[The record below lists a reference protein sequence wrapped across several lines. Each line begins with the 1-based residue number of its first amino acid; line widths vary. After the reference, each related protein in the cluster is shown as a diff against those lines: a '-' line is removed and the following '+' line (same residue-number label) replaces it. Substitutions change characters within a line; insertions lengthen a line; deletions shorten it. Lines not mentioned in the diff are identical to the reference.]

1 MSSNLPRSSAK
12 RGRWAECQISSAMN
26 FTSHLKENQNYAEDK
41 HTEGGRIMIGD
52 LLGINRHNLRLE
64 PCAIRSFATRDIDT
78 SSSQR
83 DDRRKI
89 HRLSFGKSQKI
100 KRHIL
105 TARKC

>member
-12 RGRWAECQISSAMN
+12 RGKWAECQISSAMN
-26 FTSHLKENQNYAEDK
+26 FTSHLKENQNYAHTIMQDK

-64 PCAIRSFATRDIDT
+64 PCAIRSFATRDIDM

-89 HRLSFGKSQKI
+89 HRLSF
-100 KRHIL
+100 
-105 TARKC
+105 